1 MTGYELF
8 RYECKD
14 VKVLHTGLHLEETL
28 EGLPAL
34 SGILSIKNG
43 TEIIDTYSVKIIP
56 QPDYPNRFP
65 SVFETMGKIPNN
77 IDWHVFSDGHFCLCT
92 IPEELLKC
100 KKGFSLF
107 DFIETEVKPYLFNQ
121 TFRREY
127 GFFNHER
134 KHGFEGELDSYME
147 ILGMNNIMDIALFFN
162 FLIKRNEQS
171 RTEKCFC
178 GSGKKYR
185 HCHRFQYRLFDELSD
200 AELTMISFRIMQSSQ
215 FKIAFTQ
222 FKQEKFHLD
231 NSPKRKVLPIHNI

>member
-1 MTGYELF
+1 MTGYDLF

-14 VKVLHTGLHLEETL
+14 VKILNTGLHLEETM

-34 SGILSIKNG
+34 SGLLSIKNG
-43 TEIIDTYSVKIIP
+43 NEIIDTYSIRITP

-65 SVFETMGKIPNN
+65 FVFETMGKIPIN

-100 KKGFSLF
+100 KKGFSLC

-134 KHGFEGELDSYME
+134 KHGFEGELEYYKE
-147 ILGMNNIMDIALFFN
+147 ILGLKDVIDLARFFISILN
-162 FLIKRNEQS
+162 RKKPKR
-171 RTEKCFC
+171 TDLCFC
-178 GSGKKYR
+178 GSGNKFR
-185 HCHRFQYRLFDELSD
+185 NCHRDRYLTFEELSQFELHVLLSNIGNSIQYKKAID
-200 AELTMISFRIMQSSQ
+200 KAE
-215 FKIAFTQ
+215 KIKKAN
-222 FKQEKFHLD
+222 EYLLHLA
-231 NSPKRKVLPIHNI
+231 